1 MLRTRTHERSKNRLW
16 YKSASY
22 LLNNVAPALIHD
34 YAKNRYYNTTDGV
47 ISFPVTTTRTTNATM
62 FDSSGN
68 LVWAPAN
75 MIAQSSTTGAVLG
88 VIGSGL
94 TFLVGGILVVL
105 GTWVDLGALLIAIT
119 VILAALIF
127 HQYWKETD
135 ANTKMQE
142 TMAFNKDL
150 ALGGAALILFALV
163 AGGLVTDFGPS
174 VGTLALFG

>member
-1 MLRTRTHERSKNRLW
+1 MLGKTNMENELNALLIIGRIFFGVLWIGAGFAHFKNLE
-16 YKSASY
+16 AMTG
-22 LLNNVAPALIHD
+22 
-34 YAKNRYYNTTDGV
+34 YAKYKK
-47 ISFPVTTTRTTNATM
+47 
-62 FDSSGN
+62 
-68 LVWAPAN
+68 LPA
-75 MIAQSSTTGAVLG
+75 AKLG

-94 TFLVGGILVVL
+94 TFLIGGILVVL

-142 TMAFNKDL
+142 TMAFNKDI

-174 VGTLALFG
+174 VGSLALFA

>member
-1 MLRTRTHERSKNRLW
+1 MNALLIIGRIFFGVLWIGAGFAHFKNLE
-16 YKSASY
+16 AMTG
-22 LLNNVAPALIHD
+22 
-34 YAKNRYYNTTDGV
+34 YAK
-47 ISFPVTTTRTTNATM
+47 FKK
-62 FDSSGN
+62 
-68 LVWAPAN
+68 LPA
-75 MIAQSSTTGAVLG
+75 AKLG
-88 VIGSGL
+88 VLGSGL
-94 TFLVGGILVVL
+94 TFLIGGILIVL

-142 TMAFNKDL
+142 SMAFNKDI

-163 AGGLVTDFGPS
+163 AGGFVTEFGPS

>member
-1 MLRTRTHERSKNRLW
+1 LNAVLIIGRIFFGALW
-16 YKSASY
+16 IGAGFAHFKSLEAMTG
-22 LLNNVAPALIHD
+22 
-34 YAKNRYYNTTDGV
+34 YAKYKK
-47 ISFPVTTTRTTNATM
+47 
-62 FDSSGN
+62 
-68 LVWAPAN
+68 LPA
-75 MIAQSSTTGAVLG
+75 AKLG

-94 TFLVGGILVVL
+94 TFLIGGILIVL

>member
-1 MLRTRTHERSKNRLW
+1 MFLSHSARFTYRRNELNALLIIGRIFFGALWIGAGIAHFKNLE
-16 YKSASY
+16 AMTG
-22 LLNNVAPALIHD
+22 
-34 YAKNRYYNTTDGV
+34 YAKYKK
-47 ISFPVTTTRTTNATM
+47 
-62 FDSSGN
+62 
-68 LVWAPAN
+68 LPA
-75 MIAQSSTTGAVLG
+75 AKLG
-88 VIGSGL
+88 VLGSGL
-94 TFLVGGILVVL
+94 TFLLGGILVVL